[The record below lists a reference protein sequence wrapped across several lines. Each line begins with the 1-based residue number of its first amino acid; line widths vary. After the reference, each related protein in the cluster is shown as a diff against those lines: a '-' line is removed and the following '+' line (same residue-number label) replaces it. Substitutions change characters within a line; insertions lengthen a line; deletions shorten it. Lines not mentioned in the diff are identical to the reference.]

1 MPSKGSEQ
9 PLIHSLRLLA
19 EKSNKNQELKNAP
32 LDFNFD
38 NFISLHNAS
47 LMGNIELIN
56 LLLDGGA
63 DIAWWIPS
71 IPNGMMLPWIRRS
84 SKVFVGN
91 YVKDPGTALHW
102 AVRAGHSAA
111 VKLLLERGAPIEAV
125 RFRDPRSKHSRS
137 GWTPLHEAAD
147 NGNEA
152 IAAIL
157 LDHGADIE
165 AGYWATA
172 TAIRTETAL
181 SLAKGKNRQH
191 IAEFLCQNGAQVG
204 QRRPLRDASGRG
216 PLHLAVEAGHLGVVK
231 LLVERGA
238 NINKAGK
245 SHTLVVRFCLPL
257 GHRIENF

>member
-19 EKSNKNQELKNAP
+19 EKRNKNQELKNYP

-38 NFISLHNAS
+38 NCISLHNAS

-102 AVRAGHSAA
+102 AVRAGHRLKQFGFETPDQSI
-111 VKLLLERGAPIEAV
+111 READGPPSTKQ
-125 RFRDPRSKHSRS
+125 R
-137 GWTPLHEAAD
+137 T
-147 NGNEA
+147 
-152 IAAIL
+152 
-157 LDHGADIE
+157 
-165 AGYWATA
+165 
-172 TAIRTETAL
+172 TETKL
-181 SLAKGKNRQH
+181 SLQYY
-191 IAEFLCQNGAQVG
+191 
-204 QRRPLRDASGRG
+204 
-216 PLHLAVEAGHLGVVK
+216 
-231 LLVERGA
+231 
-238 NINKAGK
+238 
-245 SHTLVVRFCLPL
+245 
-257 GHRIENF
+257 